1 MKVIVGEHKCTIDKT
16 PVNER
21 EIDVTKCEFAF
32 ADEITNDYV
41 KEAYFTFKGTTYKQ
55 IIVNNE
61 CSIPSEVLAEKG
73 QVEIGVVAFKTEG
86 TEEIKRY
93 NPSPAYFN
101 TWLGSLKED
110 AENTEPITPS
120 EMEQYEQALQGGLTE
135 LNGALDDLQD
145 KVDSG
150 YFKGDKGDKGD
161 TGERGPIGPIG
172 PQGPQGERGLT
183 GETGPKGDAGPKGDT
198 GATGANGRD
207 ATINGV
213 NTLTLTAGDNI
224 ILSQS
229 GSVLEIS
236 ATGGGSGGT
245 TNYNDL
251 SNKPK
256 INNVELIGNKTTN
269 DLGLFSGN
277 YNDLINKPNIP
288 TVPTNVSAFTND
300 AGYLTQHQDLSNYA
314 TIQYVDNIVG
324 NIETELEGIQY
335 ECGK

>member
-41 KEAYFTFKGTTYKQ
+41 KEAYFTFKETTYKQ

-101 TWLGSLKED
+101 TWLGSLKENV
-110 AENTEPITPS
+110 ENTEPITPS

-135 LNGALDDLQD
+135 LNDALDDLQD

-183 GETGPKGDAGPKGDT
+183 GETGSKGDVGPKGDT
-198 GATGANGRD
+198 GATGASGRD

-213 NTLTLTAGDNI
+213 NTLVLTAGDNI
-224 ILSQS
+224 TLRQN
-229 GSVLEIS
+229 GNTLEIS

-256 INNVELIGNKTTN
+256 INNVELTGNKTTN

-277 YNDLINKPNIP
+277 YNDLINKPTIP
-288 TVPTNVSAFTND
+288 IVPTNVSAFTND

-324 NIETELEGIQY
+324 NIETELEGI
-335 ECGK
+335 